1 MRYFNILI
9 LIMLTNCTS
18 VGMNDRTVHAGL
30 FVDQLNNMPM
40 GKTKYLLWHNSA
52 TGNTGDIKIVH
63 SYIEKSGVKCVDY
76 QSTVNIQDGWPFN
89 GIGSLD
95 RSTEFGKA
103 CQMPDGKW
111 RIIERVM

>member
-1 MRYFNILI
+1 
-9 LIMLTNCTS
+9 MLTNCTS

-63 SYIEKSGVKCVDY
+63 SYIEKSGAKCVDY

-103 CQMPDGKW
+103 CQMPDGRW
-111 RIIERVM
+111 RIVERVM

>member
-30 FVDQLNNMPM
+30 FVDQCIPFAPVAVSQ
-40 GKTKYLLWHNSA
+40 LWHNSA

-63 SYIEKSGVKCVDY
+63 SYIEKSGAKCVDY